1 MIAPPLRNPRSI
13 IGGQKSIAGQVP
25 APIAGMN
32 ATASLANMGPLDCVY
47 TFNALAV
54 DDGLVVRPGCI
65 EWANGWDGGPAKT
78 IIPFEGNTDADDKLF
93 VANNLGIW
101 DVTTAGEDNPTQVVT
116 FASQAGNAG
125 YGSYVNFTNDAGNR
139 YLLVCDGENGY
150 YIWEAATNTWAKAM
164 EANNIENFAYDT
176 ASFSV
181 ATQTTSPA
189 GLAFNDANGSQ
200 VYALDAAGDLH
211 EYELPAPYDGS
222 SATFVQTADLA
233 TLTSATAFT
242 GIQFYQG
249 GMKLLVLA
257 SDTQTI
263 YQLDM
268 TTSGDISTL
277 SLVNS
282 LDISSYAAAPSG
294 IAVNSNVTKI
304 FVTNNGN
311 EVIEINLSVPGDV
324 TTGTQGSILDIST
337 QVTNA
342 VSLGF
347 IGDGSRLMVL
357 DGTSAQI
364 YQYNLTIDYLLS
376 SATYS
381 NEPVLNVSTEDTAP
395 VGIAFGDGDAKLFV
409 LGNTTDSAYQYSV
422 DLSIPAIEG
431 IDPNLFN
438 FVMVWKNRVWFIERG
453 SGRAWYLPVQQFA
466 GDATPFEF
474 STQFASGGF
483 LKSLYNW
490 TLDGGAGIDD
500 YIVAISSSGDTLIY
514 QGTDPDD
521 ANAFGLRGVWNI
533 GRPPEGSRIGKEFGG
548 ELYLLSIRGIV
559 KASHLLQG
567 QIDRPEA
574 YLSNKVSPLF
584 RRAVAD
590 SFDSPGWH
598 LHAHPATSRLYTN
611 TPLLNSGNYWGFSY
625 YFGTGS
631 WSMVRG
637 LPKFYTENW
646 QDRVYW
652 VDAERN
658 KIFYEGGNIDFV
670 YLDPEVDG
678 DPALIESVGL
688 TAFSTLQN
696 PGVNKRLQFIRPV
709 FLSDRPANYRVE
721 ARYNYDLGEILQTPD
736 VPSVVGPGIWNTGI
750 WNANFWASDPSSSQQ
765 TRGGGTGMGT
775 TVAIGYKF
783 LSSGPT
789 TLVSFDLAFDTGGF
803 L

>member
-65 EWANGWDGGPAKT
+65 EWANGWGGGTAKT
-78 IIPFEGNTDADDKLF
+78 IIPFEGNTDTDDKLF

-101 DVTTAGEDNPTQVVT
+101 DVTTAGEDEPTQVVT

-125 YGSYVNFTNDAGNR
+125 YCSYVSFANDAGAR
-139 YLLVCDGENGY
+139 FLLVCDGENGY
-150 YIWEAATNTWAKAM
+150 YVWTQSSNTW
-164 EANNIENFAYDT
+164 
-176 ASFSV
+176 
-181 ATQTTSPA
+181 
-189 GLAFNDANGSQ
+189 
-200 VYALDAAGDLH
+200 
-211 EYELPAPYDGS
+211 ELMAEGTDPGEIDG
-222 SATFVQTADLA
+222 VD
-233 TLTSATAFT
+233 
-242 GIQFYQG
+242 
-249 GMKLLVLA
+249 
-257 SDTQTI
+257 
-263 YQLDM
+263 
-268 TTSGDISTL
+268 
-277 SLVNS
+277 
-282 LDISSYAAAPSG
+282 P
-294 IAVNSNVTKI
+294 
-304 FVTNNGN
+304 
-311 EVIEINLSVPGDV
+311 E
-324 TTGTQGSILDIST
+324 
-337 QVTNA
+337 
-342 VSLGF
+342 
-347 IGDGSRLMVL
+347 
-357 DGTSAQI
+357 
-364 YQYNLTIDYLLS
+364 
-376 SATYS
+376 
-381 NEPVLNVSTEDTAP
+381 
-395 VGIAFGDGDAKLFV
+395 LF
-409 LGNTTDSAYQYSV
+409 D
-422 DLSIPAIEG
+422 
-431 IDPNLFN
+431 
-438 FVMVWKNRVWFIERG
+438 FVMTWKNRVWFIQRN
-453 SGRAWYLPVQQFA
+453 SGTAWYLPIQQFA
-466 GDATPFEF
+466 GTVTKFEF
-474 STQFASGGF
+474 STQFASGGY
-483 LKSLYNW
+483 LKALYNW

-500 YIVAISSSGDTLIY
+500 YLVAISSSGDTLIY
-514 QGTDPDD
+514 QGTDPDE
-521 ANAFGLRGVWNI
+521 ANAFGLRGMWNI
-533 GRPPEGSRIGKEFGG
+533 GRPPEGNRIGKEFGG

-584 RRAVAD
+584 RRAVSD
-590 SFDSPGWH
+590 SFDSAGWH

-721 ARYNYDLGEILQTPD
+721 ARYNYDLGEILQTPE

-750 WNANFWASDPSSSQQ
+750 WNTNFWASDPSSSQQ